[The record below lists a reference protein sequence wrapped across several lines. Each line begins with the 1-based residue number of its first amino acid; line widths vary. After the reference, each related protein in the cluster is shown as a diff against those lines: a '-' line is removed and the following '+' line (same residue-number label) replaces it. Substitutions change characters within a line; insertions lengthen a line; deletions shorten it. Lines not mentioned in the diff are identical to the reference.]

1 VKVSVAMKRFTALVR
16 KSKIAF
22 NKPLHIKFEVWP
34 QSWRKLLSTYLAYAI
49 DSGNRIRFSQ
59 SEYDKLQLTEMWRNR
74 SEGISA

>member
-34 QSWRKLLSTYLAYAI
+34 QSWRKLL
-49 DSGNRIRFSQ
+49 
-59 SEYDKLQLTEMWRNR
+59 
-74 SEGISA
+74 